1 MIKLIN
7 LRKSFNGLKVL
18 KGVNLSIEKGK
29 THVIIGR
36 SGCGKSVLLKHIIG
50 ILRPEEGK
58 IYINNVE
65 ITSKTETELNQIR
78 LQSGMVFQESALF
91 DSLTVGENVGFL
103 LYENSNMSH
112 PRIRKKVSELLSM
125 VGLERIENKYPEEL
139 SGGMKK
145 RVAIARALCLNP
157 SILLYDEPTTG
168 VDPIGADMIN
178 TLIKSLHD
186 RLEVTS
192 IVVTHD
198 LNSAFKIADC
208 VSMLFNGEIIFT
220 GSVEQI
226 SNSSDERVRQFI
238 EGRMEGPI
246 GETAV

>member
-1 MIKLIN
+1 M
-7 LRKSFNGLKVL
+7 
-18 KGVNLSIEKGK
+18 SIEKGK

-50 ILRPEEGK
+50 ILRPEKGE

-65 ITSKTETELNQIR
+65 ITSKTEVELNQTR
-78 LQSGMVFQESALF
+78 LQFGMVFQESALF

-103 LYENSNMSH
+103 LYENSDMPH
-112 PRIRKKVSELLSM
+112 LRIRKKVSELLSM
-125 VGLERIENKYPEEL
+125 VGLEGIEDKYPEEL

-178 TLIKSLHD
+178 RLIKSLHD

-198 LNSAFKIADC
+198 LNSAFKIANC
-208 VSMLFNGEIIFT
+208 VSMLFNGKIIFT
-220 GSVEQI
+220 GSVEEI
-226 SNSSDERVRQFI
+226 SKSSDERVRQFI

>member
-1 MIKLIN
+1 MIELIN
-7 LRKSFNGLKVL
+7 LQKSFNGLKVL
-18 KGVNLSIEKGK
+18 KGVNLSIERGK

-50 ILRPEEGK
+50 ILRPDEGK

-78 LQSGMVFQESALF
+78 LQFGMVFQESALF

-103 LYENSNMSH
+103 LYENSDMSH
-112 PRIRKKVSELLSM
+112 LRIRKKVSELLSM
-125 VGLERIENKYPEEL
+125 VGLEGIEDKYPEEL

-145 RVAIARALCLNP
+145 RTAIARALCLNP

-208 VSMLFNGEIIFT
+208 LSMLFNGEIIFT
-220 GSVEQI
+220 GSVEEI

-238 EGRMEGPI
+238 EGKMEGPI